1 MNRTKYAAA
10 RLVARSLGALQ
21 SRDEPAHGTRVLMYH
36 DVNDTGTRDDIYS
49 LPVGQFAEG
58 VAALVKWARQYGHS
72 FVPLTATPQPGIAVT
87 FDDGYRSTLTLAAPI
102 LAEHSISF
110 SVFVT
115 KSFVDSN
122 SKYLTTTDLQT
133 LASLPGAVLGTH
145 GVSHSQF
152 AELDEKSIARG
163 VVVIAR
169 LAATN
174 NWSSSHFVVV
184 SARKPYAAH
193 RRDSPRVRLY
203 DGGLQFAGY
212 VHRRG
217 PVDAD
222 TENRHLVARRG
233 IRHHRKNARRL
244 GQTAAVT

>member
-1 MNRTKYAAA
+1 MNRAKYSAA

-36 DVNDTGTRDDIYS
+36 DVNDTGACDDIYS

-102 LAEHSISF
+102 LAEHSIAF

-122 SKYLTTTDLQT
+122 SKYLTTTDLRT

-152 AELDEKSIARG
+152 AELDEKALREELSSSRDWLQQTIGAPVTSLSYPHGSHTQHIGEIAREC
-163 VVVIAR
+163 
-169 LAATN
+169 
-174 NWSSSHFVVV
+174 
-184 SARKPYAAH
+184 
-193 RRDSPRVRLY
+193 
-203 DGGLQFAGY
+203 GY
-212 VHRRG
+212 
-217 PVDAD
+217 
-222 TENRHLVARRG
+222 T
-233 IRHHRKNARRL
+233 
-244 GQTAAVT
+244 TAACSSRGTFTDATQSMRIPRIDIWSHDAGTSTIEKTRGDWDRLLP